1 MKIEHITI
9 NTADL
14 DASIEFYKDIIG
26 LEINVDL
33 REIAKMPIVFLSNG
47 EGETC
52 IELIENADIAY
63 SGSGLSIGFN
73 VDDVDAAHKLMASKG
88 LSPSPMICPNPNTK
102 FFFIKD
108 PNGVSIQLI

>member
-1 MKIEHITI
+1 MKMEHITI
-9 NTADL
+9 NTAAL
-14 DASIEFYKDIIG
+14 DASVGFYRDVIG
-26 LEINVDL
+26 LEIKRDL

-52 IELIENADIAY
+52 IELIENADNAY
-63 SGSGLSIGFN
+63 SGSGLSIGFHVDN
-73 VDDVDAAHKLMASKG
+73 VDKSHELMTSMG
-88 LSPSPMICPNPNTK
+88 LNPTPMISPNPNTK